1 MLPRN
6 YSDDGNGFG
15 AKSVEQLGLWGDST
29 SWSITDTRGTEVAGN
44 HDHSFNVTSTSTGS
58 GQAIDKLPTFY
69 ALAFIMRV
77 K

>member
-6 YSDDGNGFG
+6 YFDDGNGIG
-15 AKSVEQLGLWGDST
+15 ANSVQQLGLWGDST
-29 SWSITDTRGTEVAGN
+29 SWSITDTRGTEFAGN